1 MLLIT
6 LVQEDNGK
14 QNPEESYSNKCQKH
28 VACTYDYKLVCGDV
42 KLSKPFK
49 SYLGEY
55 TVYNSINIMLE
66 EKKKYCSDGMKK
78 HFNKE
83 PLMTKEDDEEFENST
98 KC

>member
-42 KLSKPFK
+42 KLSKSFK

-66 EKKKYCSDGMKK
+66 EKKNTAVMV
-78 HFNKE
+78 
-83 PLMTKEDDEEFENST
+83 
-98 KC
+98 